1 MEFDLGNMNV
11 TCNGEPL
18 QEFEQADLSTTTLD
32 IPEEMPLLP
41 MPPRSMTLQVRVVRV
56 KNLRKHERRM
66 RAQWKQR
73 EARIWRRIARILD
86 WTTKR
91 MRRRRKSSLLTG
103 FDFVLFLGIDR
114 DFRFEEQKSR
124 ASKLRPGREMKD
136 DAGD

>member
-18 QEFEQADLSTTTLD
+18 QEFEQADLSTMTLD
-32 IPEEMPLLP
+32 VPEEMPLPP
-41 MPPRSMTLQVRVVRV
+41 MPPRSVTLLVKLKKV

-66 RAQWKQR
+66 RAQWRQR
-73 EARIWRRIARILD
+73 EARIWRRIARILG
-86 WTTKR
+86 WTTKG

-114 DFRFEEQKSR
+114 NFRFEVQKR
-124 ASKLRPGREMKD
+124 RPTNVSD
-136 DAGD
+136 DL

>member
-18 QEFEQADLSTTTLD
+18 EEFEQADLSTTTLNV
-32 IPEEMPLLP
+32 PEEMPLLP
-41 MPPRSMTLQVRVVRV
+41 MLPRSMTLQVRM

-66 RAQWKQR
+66 RAQWRQS
-73 EARIWRRIARILD
+73 EARIWRKIARILG

-124 ASKLRPGREMKD
+124 ASKLRPGRKWE
-136 DAGD
+136 AHA

>member
-18 QEFEQADLSTTTLD
+18 QEFEQADLAATTLD
-32 IPEEMPLLP
+32 MPEEMPLPP
-41 MPPRSMTLQVRVVRV
+41 MPPRSVTLQVKVKKI

-66 RAQWKQR
+66 RAQWRQR
-73 EARIWRRIARILD
+73 EARIWRRIARILG

-124 ASKLRPGREMKD
+124 AKLLE
-136 DAGD
+136 AHA

>member
-1 MEFDLGNMNV
+1 MEFDFGNMNV

-18 QEFEQADLSTTTLD
+18 QEFEQADLSTMTLD
-32 IPEEMPLLP
+32 IPEKMPLPP
-41 MPPRSMTLQVRVVRV
+41 MPPRSVTLQVKMKKV

-66 RAQWKQR
+66 RAQWRQR
-73 EARIWRRIARILD
+73 EARIWRRIARILG

-124 ASKLRPGREMKD
+124 ASKLRPGRKWE
-136 DAGD
+136 AHA

>member
-18 QEFEQADLSTTTLD
+18 QEFEQADLAATTLD
-32 IPEEMPLLP
+32 MPEEMPLPP
-41 MPPRSMTLQVRVVRV
+41 MPPRSVTLQVKLKKV

-66 RAQWKQR
+66 RAQWRQR
-73 EARIWRRIARILD
+73 EARIWRRIARILG

-103 FDFVLFLGIDR
+103 FEFVLFLGIDR
-114 DFRFEEQKSR
+114 NFRFEEQKR
-124 ASKLRPGREMKD
+124 RPTNVSD
-136 DAGD
+136 DH

>member
-18 QEFEQADLSTTTLD
+18 QEFEQADLAATTLD
-32 IPEEMPLLP
+32 MPEEMTLPP
-41 MPPRSMTLQVRVVRV
+41 MPPRSVTLQVKLKKV

-66 RAQWKQR
+66 RAQWRQR
-73 EARIWRRIARILD
+73 EARIWRRIARILG

-114 DFRFEEQKSR
+114 NFRFEEQKR
-124 ASKLRPGREMKD
+124 RPTNVSD
-136 DAGD
+136 DH